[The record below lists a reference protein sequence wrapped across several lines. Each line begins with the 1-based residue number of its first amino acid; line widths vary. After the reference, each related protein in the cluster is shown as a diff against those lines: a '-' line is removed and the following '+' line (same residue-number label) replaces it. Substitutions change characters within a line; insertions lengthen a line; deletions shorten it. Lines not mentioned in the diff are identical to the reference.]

1 MSLIYQWSNL
11 SVSIT
16 GEVQGL
22 VQQVSVTTD
31 VGLDFDTLEKATS
44 SKVIQKYATAEIEI
58 TYLHNG
64 MFIHPSGMPLH
75 SEFGDIILHRFMS
88 DVGSPDLK
96 FNKCILVGGSTS
108 IDADGYLG
116 SSTSKFMAC
125 GGYEKVDNFASPA
138 ETTGNAN
145 LQSRLCYTG
154 YIENQ
159 SAFSSDF
166 SINRNFI
173 FNPGSASPSYVSTT
187 YPIITNSSV
196 TVIVSSGVAGSQSAF
211 ETSSCFQEDTPAS
224 FVSQLIPGSYNIG
237 FNLEGGGVDGAPQKM
252 IHNYKSETDYGLARN
267 VAIT

>member
-64 MFIHPSGMPLH
+64 MFIHPTGLPLH
-75 SEFGDIILHRFMS
+75 SEFGEIVLHRFITGGMS
-88 DVGSPDLK
+88 YSPDLK
-96 FNKCILVGGSTS
+96 FNKCILVGGSTN

-116 SSTSKFMAC
+116 SSTSKYMAC
-125 GGYEKVDNFASPA
+125 GGYEKAENFGSPA
-138 ETTGNAN
+138 EITGNAN
-145 LQSRLCYTG
+145 LQSRLCYSG
-154 YIENQ
+154 YIDNQ

-173 FNPGSASPSYVSTT
+173 FNPGNSSPSYVSTA
-187 YPIITNSSV
+187 YPIVTNSSV
-196 TVIVSSGVAGSQSAF
+196 TVIVDSGVAGSQAAF
-211 ETSSCFQEDTPAS
+211 D
-224 FVSQLIPGSYNIG
+224 
-237 FNLEGGGVDGAPQKM
+237 
-252 IHNYKSETDYGLARN
+252 
-267 VAIT
+267 